1 MAGAS
6 TSVKE
11 LMATDHSLVICKSST
26 ANYLWQWRGDWRGSG
41 VTVSQLVS
49 KTLDFTFHDFAA
61 TVIRYMKKWVFLVI
75 YGRYLL

>member
-49 KTLDFTFHDFAA
+49 KILDFTFHDFAA
-61 TVIRYMKKWVFLVI
+61 MVGTFCKRKFYFIPF
-75 YGRYLL
+75 